1 MSNELLL
8 EKLEDDLIDKLDQFP
23 GVAGV
28 SIKDLISG
36 NDISINGNEIFPT
49 ASIIKIHIL
58 TYLLKM
64 AESGSIDINKR
75 ISVDKNEFTGGT
87 GILKYLK
94 GKPDLTLRDIAVLMI
109 MLSDNTATNI
119 CIDLLGI
126 ENINSFISDME
137 LSLTKLNRKM
147 MDEKAIIQG
156 NENLSTPKE
165 LTKMLEKLYLGLP
178 SKAVSKDVLQI
189 MSEPKNSCL
198 NLSTPS
204 DITVANK
211 GGGMEHVRGD
221 SGIVFLE
228 NNPYIIS
235 ILTKSCYKGSGF
247 QEKYIVNIAKD
258 VFEIFNVISST
269 NQYGLSIPKDMNL

>member
-28 SIKDLISG
+28 SIKDLING

-126 ENINSFISDME
+126 ENINSFILDMD
-137 LSLTKLNRKM
+137 LSLTKLNRRM
-147 MDEKAIIQG
+147 MDEKAIIKG
-156 NENLSTPKE
+156 DENLSTPKE

-178 SKAVSKDVLQI
+178 TKAVSKYVLEI

-198 NLSTPS
+198 NFSTPS
-204 DITVANK
+204 GITVANK

-221 SGIVFLE
+221 SGIIFLE
-228 NNPYIIS
+228 NRPYIIS
-235 ILTKSCYKGSGF
+235 ILTKSCYKSSEF
-247 QEKYIVNIAKD
+247 QEKYIIDIAKD

>member
-1 MSNELLL
+1 M
-8 EKLEDDLIDKLDQFP
+8 EKLEDDLFDKLDQFP

-28 SIKDLISG
+28 CIKDLISG
-36 NDISINGNEIFPT
+36 TDISINGNEIFPT

-126 ENINSFISDME
+126 ENINSFILDMD
-137 LSLTKLNRKM
+137 LSLTKLNRRM
-147 MDEKAIIQG
+147 MDEKAIIKG
-156 NENLSTPKE
+156 DENLSTPKE

-178 SKAVSKDVLQI
+178 TKAVSKYVLEI

-198 NLSTPS
+198 NFSTPS
-204 DITVANK
+204 GITVANK

-221 SGIVFLE
+221 SGIIFLE
-228 NNPYIIS
+228 NNFFLTIRKVFLANMKLLKQIQ
-235 ILTKSCYKGSGF
+235 ILLILLQQSYR
-247 QEKYIVNIAKD
+247 
-258 VFEIFNVISST
+258 
-269 NQYGLSIPKDMNL
+269 NLI

>member
-75 ISVDKNEFTGGT
+75 ISVDKNKFTGGT

-137 LSLTKLNRKM
+137 LSSTKLNRKM
-147 MDEKAIIQG
+147 MDEKAIIKG

-165 LTKMLEKLYLGLP
+165 LTKMLEKLYLGLQ
-178 SKAVSKDVLQI
+178 SKAVSKYVLEI

-198 NLSTPS
+198 NISTPS
-204 DITVANK
+204 GITVANK

-221 SGIVFLE
+221 SGIIFLE

-247 QEKYIVNIAKD
+247 QEKYIMNIAKD

>member
-75 ISVDKNEFTGGT
+75 ISVDKNKFTGGT

-137 LSLTKLNRKM
+137 LSSTKLNRKM
-147 MDEKAIIQG
+147 MDEKAIIKG

-178 SKAVSKDVLQI
+178 SKAVSKYVLEI

-221 SGIVFLE
+221 SGIIFLE

-247 QEKYIVNIAKD
+247 QEEYIMNIAKD

>member
-28 SIKDLISG
+28 SIKDLING

-75 ISVDKNEFTGGT
+75 ISVDKNKFTGGT

-137 LSLTKLNRKM
+137 LSSTKLNRKM
-147 MDEKAIIQG
+147 MDEKAIIKG

-178 SKAVSKDVLQI
+178 SKAVSKYVLEI

-221 SGIVFLE
+221 SGIIFLE

-235 ILTKSCYKGSGF
+235 ILTKSCYKCSGF
-247 QEKYIVNIAKD
+247 QEEYIMNIAKD

>member
-8 EKLEDDLIDKLDQFP
+8 EKLEDDLIDKLDKFP

-28 SIKDLISG
+28 SIKDLING

-75 ISVDKNEFTGGT
+75 ISVDKNKFTGGT

-94 GKPDLTLRDIAVLMI
+94 GKPDLTLRDIAVVMI

-137 LSLTKLNRKM
+137 LSSTKLNRKM
-147 MDEKAIIQG
+147 MDEKAIIKG

-178 SKAVSKDVLQI
+178 SKAVSKYVLEI

-221 SGIVFLE
+221 SGIIFLE

-247 QEKYIVNIAKD
+247 QEEYIMNIAKD

-269 NQYGLSIPKDMNL
+269 NQYGLSIQKDMNL

>member
-137 LSLTKLNRKM
+137 LSSTKLNRKM

>member
-28 SIKDLISG
+28 SIKDLING

-75 ISVDKNEFTGGT
+75 ISVDKNKFTGGT

-137 LSLTKLNRKM
+137 LSSTKLNRKM
-147 MDEKAIIQG
+147 MDEKAIIKG

-178 SKAVSKDVLQI
+178 SKAVSKYVLEI

-198 NLSTPS
+198 NISTPS
-204 DITVANK
+204 GITVANK

-221 SGIVFLE
+221 SGIIFLE

-247 QEKYIVNIAKD
+247 QEEYIMNIAKD

>member
-28 SIKDLISG
+28 SIKDLING

-137 LSLTKLNRKM
+137 LSSTKLNRKM

-178 SKAVSKDVLQI
+178 SKAVSKYVLEI

>member
-137 LSLTKLNRKM
+137 LSSTKLNRKM

-178 SKAVSKDVLQI
+178 SKAVSKYVLEI

-221 SGIVFLE
+221 SGIIFLE

-247 QEKYIVNIAKD
+247 QEEYIMNIAKD
-258 VFEIFNVISST
+258 VFEIFNVISNT

>member
-137 LSLTKLNRKM
+137 LSSTKLNRKM

-221 SGIVFLE
+221 SGIIFLE

-247 QEKYIVNIAKD
+247 QEEYIMNIAKD

>member
-28 SIKDLISG
+28 CIKDLISG
-36 NDISINGNEIFPT
+36 TDISINGNEIFPT

-126 ENINSFISDME
+126 ENINSFILDMD
-137 LSLTKLNRKM
+137 LSLTKLNRRM
-147 MDEKAIIQG
+147 MDEKAIIKG

-178 SKAVSKDVLQI
+178 TKAVSKYVLEI

-198 NLSTPS
+198 NFSTPS
-204 DITVANK
+204 GINVANK

-221 SGIVFLE
+221 SGIIFLE
-228 NNPYIIS
+228 NRPYIIS
-235 ILTKSCYKGSGF
+235 ILTKSCYKSSEF
-247 QEKYIVNIAKD
+247 QEKYIIDIAKD

>member
-75 ISVDKNEFTGGT
+75 ISVDKNKFTGGT

-137 LSLTKLNRKM
+137 LSSTKLNRKM
-147 MDEKAIIQG
+147 MDEKAIIKG

-178 SKAVSKDVLQI
+178 SKAVSKYVLEI

-198 NLSTPS
+198 NISTPS
-204 DITVANK
+204 GITVANK

-221 SGIVFLE
+221 SGIIFLE

-247 QEKYIVNIAKD
+247 QEEYIMNIAKD

>member
-137 LSLTKLNRKM
+137 LSSTKLNRKM

-247 QEKYIVNIAKD
+247 QEEYIMNIAKD

>member
-8 EKLEDDLIDKLDQFP
+8 EKLEDDLIDKSDQFP

-178 SKAVSKDVLQI
+178 SKAVSKYVLEI

-247 QEKYIVNIAKD
+247 QEEYIMNIAKD
-258 VFEIFNVISST
+258 VFEIFNVISNT

>member
-137 LSLTKLNRKM
+137 LSSTKLNRKM
-147 MDEKAIIQG
+147 MDEKAIIKG

-178 SKAVSKDVLQI
+178 SKAVSKYVLEI

-221 SGIVFLE
+221 SGIIFLE

-247 QEKYIVNIAKD
+247 QEEYIMNIAKD

>member
-28 SIKDLISG
+28 SIKDLING

-75 ISVDKNEFTGGT
+75 ISVDKNKFTGGT

-137 LSLTKLNRKM
+137 LSSTKLNRKM
-147 MDEKAIIQG
+147 MDEKAIIKG

-178 SKAVSKDVLQI
+178 SKAVSKYVLEI

-198 NLSTPS
+198 NISTPS
-204 DITVANK
+204 CITVANK

-221 SGIVFLE
+221 SGIIFLE

-247 QEKYIVNIAKD
+247 QEEYIMNIAKD